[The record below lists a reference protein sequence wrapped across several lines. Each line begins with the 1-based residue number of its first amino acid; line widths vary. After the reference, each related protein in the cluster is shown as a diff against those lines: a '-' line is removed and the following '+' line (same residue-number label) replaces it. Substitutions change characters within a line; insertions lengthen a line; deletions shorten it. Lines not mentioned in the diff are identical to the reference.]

1 MKHAKCYKKGYPRP
15 RFVRDN
21 FTSLDGEW
29 NFAFDDENVG
39 ERKKWYK
46 TGVNDLKIN
55 VPFAYQCALSGINVD
70 DRHETVWYSR
80 TFTAVKKRNKRLLVN
95 FEGADHEAKVWLNG
109 ELLGTHAG
117 GYARFTFD
125 LTDHLKNG
133 ENLLVVRCVDR
144 RSALTVRGKQR
155 YVEKNI
161 SCFYTD
167 TTGIWKPVWLEE
179 VGDGYLF
186 GVSALCNYSE
196 CEAVV
201 EYKIQRFTDGLSLE
215 TRLYFDDEF
224 VHSTEVTC
232 DDDYGKIK
240 LDLTLKNKVLPMKP
254 WSAGRS
260 GQFFDVEYIL
270 KKNGIDPKT
279 DLTMDQS
286 IQFGLTAAAFTS
298 DQSDYTV
305 EFEPFATG
313 LELEGNGYVVASLGT
328 DSGYVPYTAYCAKKS
343 YLAMHPDLIQ
353 RFTSALQKGM
363 DYVNSHTAEEIA
375 KTIQPQFSDTP
386 LENITKIVKRYQ
398 DQDTWK
404 ENLIFERSSFE
415 LLENI
420 LEEAGELQTRVPYE
434 NLVTTEFAE
443 QAVK

>member
-1 MKHAKCYKKGYPRP
+1 MKKAMRVLLAG
-15 RFVRDN
+15 F
-21 FTSLDGEW
+21 L
-29 NFAFDDENVG
+29 A
-39 ERKKWYK
+39 
-46 TGVNDLKIN
+46 
-55 VPFAYQCALSGINVD
+55 CA
-70 DRHETVWYSR
+70 
-80 TFTAVKKRNKRLLVN
+80 
-95 FEGADHEAKVWLNG
+95 
-109 ELLGTHAG
+109 
-117 GYARFTFD
+117 
-125 LTDHLKNG
+125 
-133 ENLLVVRCVDR
+133 
-144 RSALTVRGKQR
+144 
-155 YVEKNI
+155 
-161 SCFYTD
+161 
-167 TTGIWKPVWLEE
+167 
-179 VGDGYLF
+179 
-186 GVSALCNYSE
+186 ALCG
-196 CEAVV
+196 CG
-201 EYKIQRFTDGLSLE
+201 KE
-215 TRLYFDDEF
+215 TSGRTPVTLYE
-224 VHSTEVTC
+224 VAHSIFYAPQYAAIELG
-232 DDDYGKIK
+232 YFQEEGI
-240 LDLTLKNKVLPMKP
+240 DLTLVNGAGADKVMTAML
-254 WSAGRS
+254 AGDADIGFMGSEASIYTYAQGAEDYAVNFAQLTQRAGNFLVARQPDPDFTWQKLKGS
-260 GQFFDVEYIL
+260 RVLGGRAGGMPQMVFEYIL
-270 KKNGIDPKT
+270 KKNGIDPKA

-363 DYVNSHTAEEIA
+363 NYVNSHTAEEIA

-434 NLVTTEFAE
+434 DLVTTQFAE
-443 QAVK
+443 EAVK

>member
-1 MKHAKCYKKGYPRP
+1 MKKAMRVLLAG
-15 RFVRDN
+15 F
-21 FTSLDGEW
+21 L
-29 NFAFDDENVG
+29 A
-39 ERKKWYK
+39 
-46 TGVNDLKIN
+46 
-55 VPFAYQCALSGINVD
+55 CA
-70 DRHETVWYSR
+70 
-80 TFTAVKKRNKRLLVN
+80 
-95 FEGADHEAKVWLNG
+95 
-109 ELLGTHAG
+109 
-117 GYARFTFD
+117 
-125 LTDHLKNG
+125 
-133 ENLLVVRCVDR
+133 
-144 RSALTVRGKQR
+144 
-155 YVEKNI
+155 
-161 SCFYTD
+161 
-167 TTGIWKPVWLEE
+167 
-179 VGDGYLF
+179 
-186 GVSALCNYSE
+186 ALCG
-196 CEAVV
+196 CG
-201 EYKIQRFTDGLSLE
+201 KE
-215 TRLYFDDEF
+215 TSGRTPVTLYE
-224 VHSTEVTC
+224 VAHSIFYAPQYAAIELG
-232 DDDYGKIK
+232 YFQEEGI
-240 LDLTLKNKVLPMKP
+240 DLTLVNGAGADKVMTAML
-254 WSAGRS
+254 AGDADIGFMGSEASIYTYVQGAEDYAVNFAQLTQRAGNFLVARQPDPDFTWQKLKGS
-260 GQFFDVEYIL
+260 RVLGGRAGGMPQMVFEYIL
-270 KKNGIDPKT
+270 KKNGLDPKT

-353 RFTSALQKGM
+353 KFTNALQKGM

-375 KTIQPQFSDTP
+375 KTIQPQFSETP

>member
-1 MKHAKCYKKGYPRP
+1 MKKAMRVLLAG
-15 RFVRDN
+15 F
-21 FTSLDGEW
+21 L
-29 NFAFDDENVG
+29 A
-39 ERKKWYK
+39 
-46 TGVNDLKIN
+46 
-55 VPFAYQCALSGINVD
+55 CA
-70 DRHETVWYSR
+70 
-80 TFTAVKKRNKRLLVN
+80 
-95 FEGADHEAKVWLNG
+95 
-109 ELLGTHAG
+109 
-117 GYARFTFD
+117 
-125 LTDHLKNG
+125 
-133 ENLLVVRCVDR
+133 
-144 RSALTVRGKQR
+144 
-155 YVEKNI
+155 
-161 SCFYTD
+161 
-167 TTGIWKPVWLEE
+167 
-179 VGDGYLF
+179 
-186 GVSALCNYSE
+186 ALCG
-196 CEAVV
+196 CG
-201 EYKIQRFTDGLSLE
+201 KE
-215 TRLYFDDEF
+215 TSGRTPVTLYE
-224 VHSTEVTC
+224 VAHSIFYAPQYAAIELG
-232 DDDYGKIK
+232 YFQEEGI
-240 LDLTLKNKVLPMKP
+240 DLTLVNGAGADKVMTAML
-254 WSAGRS
+254 AGDADIGFMGSEASIYTYVQGAEDYAVNFAQLTQRAGNFLVARQPDPDFTWQKLKGS
-260 GQFFDVEYIL
+260 RVLGGRAGGMPQMVFEYIL
-270 KKNGIDPKT
+270 KKNRIDPKA

-363 DYVNSHTAEEIA
+363 NYVNSHTAEEIA

-434 NLVTTEFAE
+434 DLVTTQFAE
-443 QAVK
+443 EAVK